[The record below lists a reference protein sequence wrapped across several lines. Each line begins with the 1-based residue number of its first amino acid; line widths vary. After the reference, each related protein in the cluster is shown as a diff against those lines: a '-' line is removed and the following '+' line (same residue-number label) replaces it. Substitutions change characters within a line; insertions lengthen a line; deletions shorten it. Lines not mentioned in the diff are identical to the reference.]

1 VRPHISL
8 ICSTRFS
15 VARTRRIHLDMDT
28 WGRIHLNAK
37 TRPLLGAVDC
47 VSIERPHSNR
57 APFANVEI
65 QCPTF
70 PCVNERIKSRRKC
83 AQRLLK
89 HFQD

>member
-1 VRPHISL
+1 VIEQ
-8 ICSTRFS
+8 
-15 VARTRRIHLDMDT
+15 LDLLNEIFGGEDAAHSPRYGDM
-28 WGRIHLNAK
+28 GRIHLNAK

-70 PCVNERIKSRRKC
+70 PRVNERIKSRRKC

-89 HFQD
+89 HFHD